1 LFFGGDFAAVR
12 SAIERGEI
20 NSSEIRFMAGYAGWA
35 PQQLEAELEQDS
47 WIVREPSALSTWW
60 NREELYRSWA
70 SEWPDHHKLWLNSP
84 EEPHWN

>member
-1 LFFGGDFAAVR
+1 
-12 SAIERGEI
+12 
-20 NSSEIRFMAGYAGWA
+20 MAGYAGWA
-35 PQQLEAELEQDS
+35 PRQLESELEQDS

-70 SEWPDHHKLWLNSP
+70 SEWPDRHKLWLNSP